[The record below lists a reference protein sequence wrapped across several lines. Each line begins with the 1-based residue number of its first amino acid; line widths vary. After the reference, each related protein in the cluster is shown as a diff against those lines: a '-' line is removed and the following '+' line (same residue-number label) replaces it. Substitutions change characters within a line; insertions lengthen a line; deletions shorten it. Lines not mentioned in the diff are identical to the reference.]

1 MVQKVVSQAYQL
13 QLPAALKHIHDVF
26 HVSLLKPFY
35 SGGDGQDAPAP
46 ILVDGEVEYKVDS
59 IVGYWIRRGFCQYL
73 VAFAGYNLSKALWMS
88 ASDLPYTSELV
99 KEYNLAHGL
108 E

>member
-1 MVQKVVSQAYQL
+1 MGSEAYQL
-13 QLPAALKHIHDVF
+13 KLPVALKHINDVF

-35 SGGDGQDAPAP
+35 IGGNGQDAPVP
-46 ILVDGEVEYKVDS
+46 ILDDSEVENDVDS
-59 IVGYWIRRGFCQYL
+59 IVGHCINRGFCQYL
-73 VAFAGYNLSKALWMS
+73 VSLAVYDLSEALQMS
-88 ASDLPYTSELV
+88 ASELPHAFELV